1 MIILVVLILSIFSPF
16 IIMSVIWYF
25 WSKDKLRTE
34 KLRQKE
40 IIIKKKLNRIIWKE
54 EAPFGEIRLPI
65 MMLTVSSFVFII
77 LTLGFGASI
86 NTQTG
91 QPVWEIDWDQY
102 FDDETGLYDP
112 WVVSPMDQ
120 FMGKNKELVFATMYL
135 GYCGI
140 LSVICIGWFQYMK
153 WRWEHIPIEER
164 VIHKPVYKDIEFERI
179 KRKKKFRF
187 F

>member
-1 MIILVVLILSIFSPF
+1 MIWMVFVLGMFSPF

-25 WSKDKLRTE
+25 WSKDKVKTE
-34 KLRQKE
+34 ILFNKQKT
-40 IIIKKKLNRIIWKE
+40 IKRKLNRLIWKQ

-77 LTLGFGASI
+77 ITLGFGASI
-86 NTQTG
+86 DMQTG
-91 QPVWEIDWDQY
+91 QPIWEIDWDQY
-102 FDDETGLYDP
+102 FDDETGNYDP

-120 FMGKNKELVFATMYL
+120 FMGNNKELVFAMMYF

-153 WRWEHIPIEER
+153 WRWEHIPVKDKFVHR
-164 VIHKPVYKDIEFERI
+164 HVYKDIEFERI
-179 KRKKKFRF
+179 KRKKRFRF